1 MQWNLTLVK
10 VLEAERRP
18 VDLHQRTDYVP
29 FLSFVC
35 RTNHVRS
42 HQKGAMKLATTQNP
56 LLPATDRVGMKGWT
70 VLAASTWAFTVC
82 FMVWMMFGVI
92 GIPIKKALDLN
103 ATQFGLLTA
112 MPVLTGSLVRVPL
125 GIWTD
130 RYGGR
135 IVMTV
140 LMAITVPAIWLMS
153 YATQY
158 WHFLVIGLFVGLAGG
173 SFSVGTPYVARWF
186 PKNRQ
191 GMAMGVYGA
200 GNSGAA
206 VNKFV
211 APVLLVAFGWTMVP
225 QVYAAVMLGT
235 VILFWFFSHSDPK
248 HLVPSNVKFTDQLK
262 ALKDPTVLRY
272 CQYYSI
278 VFGGYVAL
286 SLWMVQYYVGEFGL
300 DIRVAALLAACF
312 SLPGGVLR
320 AIGGWLSD
328 KYGAHSVTWWVM
340 WVSWVCLFLLSYPQ
354 TDFTV
359 LTINGPR
366 SFHIGLNVYAF
377 TALMFILGI
386 AWAFGKASTFK
397 YISDKYP
404 HNIGAIS
411 GIVGLAGGLGGF
423 VLPIMFGAL
432 MDLTGIRSSAFM
444 LMYGV
449 VWVSLIW
456 MYWTEVRK
464 TEVMGE
470 QPSTAAQPSTAPAR
484 PDPFIPT
491 LEHA

>member
-1 MQWNLTLVK
+1 M
-10 VLEAERRP
+10 
-18 VDLHQRTDYVP
+18 
-29 FLSFVC
+29 
-35 RTNHVRS
+35 
-42 HQKGAMKLATTQNP
+42 
-56 LLPATDRVGMKGWT
+56 
-70 VLAASTWAFTVC
+70 VLAATVATSHDRQAWSVLAVSTLAFTVC

-92 GIPIKKALDLN
+92 GIPLKQSLNLN
-103 ATQFGLLTA
+103 ATEFGLLTA

-135 IVMTV
+135 IVMAL
-140 LMAITVPAIWLMS
+140 LMAATVPAIWLMA
-153 YATQY
+153 YATAY

-186 PKNRQ
+186 PKHRQ

-211 APVLLVAFGWTMVP
+211 APVLVVAFGWTMVP

-235 VILFWFFSHSDPK
+235 LVLFWLFSHHDPK
-248 HLVPSNVKFTDQLK
+248 HVVSSRVTFGEQLQ
-262 ALKDPTVLRY
+262 ALKDPKVLKY

-286 SLWMVQYYVGEFGL
+286 SLWMVQYYVGEYGL

-320 AIGGWLSD
+320 AVGGWLSD
-328 KYGAHSVTWWVM
+328 KYGAHKMTWWVM
-340 WVSWVCLFLLSYPQ
+340 WVSWICLFLLSYPQ

-359 LTINGPR
+359 LTVNGPR
-366 SFHIGLNVYAF
+366 TFHIGLNVVGF
-377 TALMFILGI
+377 TALMAVLGV
-386 AWAFGKASTFK
+386 AWAFGKASVFK
-397 YISDKYP
+397 YISDDYP
-404 HNIGAIS
+404 SNIGAIS

-423 VLPIMFGAL
+423 VLPVMFGAL
-432 MDLTGIRSSAFM
+432 LDITGVRSSAFM

-456 MYWTEVRK
+456 MYFTEVRR
-464 TEVMGE
+464 TEVMGPHAGE
-470 QPSTAAQPSTAPAR
+470 LLPAGR
-484 PDPFIPT
+484 
-491 LEHA
+491 

>member
-1 MQWNLTLVK
+1 MSKKGQALSVLIVSTL
-10 VLEAERRP
+10 
-18 VDLHQRTDYVP
+18 
-29 FLSFVC
+29 
-35 RTNHVRS
+35 
-42 HQKGAMKLATTQNP
+42 
-56 LLPATDRVGMKGWT
+56 
-70 VLAASTWAFTVC
+70 AFTVC

-92 GIPIKKALDLN
+92 GIPIKKTLGLN
-103 ATQFGLLTA
+103 ATEFGLLTA
-112 MPVLTGSLVRVPL
+112 TPVLTGSLIRVPL

-130 RYGGR
+130 KYGGR
-135 IVMTV
+135 IVMAL
-140 LMAITVPAIWLMS
+140 LMAATVPAIWLMS
-153 YATQY
+153 YATAY

-191 GMAMGVYGA
+191 GFAMGVYGA

-211 APVLLVAFGWTMVP
+211 APALVVAFGWTMVP
-225 QVYAAVMLGT
+225 MVYAAVMLGT
-235 VILFWFFSHSDPK
+235 LILFWVFSASDPD
-248 HLVPSNVKFTDQLK
+248 HLVPSHTKFSDQLK
-262 ALKDPTVLRY
+262 MLKEPKVIKY

-300 DIRVAALLAACF
+300 DIRAAALLAACF

-320 AIGGWLSD
+320 AVGGWLSD

-340 WVSWVCLFLLSYPQ
+340 WVSWICLFLLSYPQ
-354 TDFTV
+354 TDMTITTV
-359 LTINGPR
+359 NGPTTI
-366 SFHIGLNVYAF
+366 HIGLNVYTF
-377 TALMFILGI
+377 TALMFTLGI
-386 AWAFGKASTFK
+386 AFAFGKASVFK
-397 YISDKYP
+397 YISDDYP
-404 HNIGAIS
+404 TNIGTVS
-411 GIVGLAGGLGGF
+411 GIVGLAGGMGGF

-464 TEVMGE
+464 TEVMGR
-470 QPSTAAQPSTAPAR
+470 QAR
-484 PDPFIPT
+484 DFS
-491 LEHA
+491 LAG

>member
-1 MQWNLTLVK
+1 MPPAAPTVPRAAATAPGSSKAWSVLIVSTL
-10 VLEAERRP
+10 
-18 VDLHQRTDYVP
+18 
-29 FLSFVC
+29 
-35 RTNHVRS
+35 
-42 HQKGAMKLATTQNP
+42 
-56 LLPATDRVGMKGWT
+56 
-70 VLAASTWAFTVC
+70 AFTVC

-92 GIPIKKALDLN
+92 GIPIKKALGLS
-103 ATQFGLLTA
+103 ATEFGLLTA
-112 MPVLTGSLVRVPL
+112 MPVLTGSLIRVPL

-135 IVMTV
+135 IVMAV
-140 LMAITVPAIWLMS
+140 LMAVTVPAIWLMG

-158 WHFLVIGLFVGLAGG
+158 WQFLVIGLFVGLAGG

-186 PKNRQ
+186 PRERQ

-211 APVLLVAFGWTMVP
+211 APALVVAFGWTMVP
-225 QVYAAVMLGT
+225 HVYAAIMLGT
-235 VILFWFFSHSDPK
+235 VIVFWLFSHHDPA
-248 HLVPSNVKFTDQLK
+248 HLVPAGTKFGEQLK
-262 ALKDPTVLRY
+262 ALRDPVVLKY

-286 SLWMVQYYVGEFGL
+286 SLWMVQYYVGEYGL
-300 DIRVAALLAACF
+300 DIRIAALLAACF

-320 AIGGWLSD
+320 AIGGVLSD
-328 KYGAHSVTWWVM
+328 KYGAHQVTWWVM
-340 WVSWVCLFLLSYPQ
+340 WVSWICLFLLSYPQ
-354 TDFTV
+354 TEMTIATV
-359 LTINGPR
+359 NGPTTI
-366 SFHIGLNVYAF
+366 HIGLNVYTF
-377 TALMFILGI
+377 TALMAVLGV

-397 YISDKYP
+397 YISEEYP
-404 HNIGAIS
+404 RNIGAIS

-423 VLPIMFGAL
+423 ILPIMFGAL

-449 VWVSLIW
+449 VWVSLVW

-464 TEVMGE
+464 TRVMGHE
-470 QPSTAAQPSTAPAR
+470 APPSPLQHGGTQPA
-484 PDPFIPT
+484 
-491 LEHA
+491 